1 MNFWLCILLMI
12 ESSRVSAPGTGDITL
27 LLCTDP
33 SSQRGRESESWG
45 EIGALSLTPGGDS
58 GLLTNQRAG
67 LGAVDQSEAGCRF
80 CRMGHKDG
88 YVTGRNWLL
97 GPCDPCCGWYQVNI
111 MPPFRVSNHYGIH
124 AKMQPFHSFLW
135 IPVWVKMSLFGN
147 ILGFKDRHLFSR
159 ELEADVGM

>member
-1 MNFWLCILLMI
+1 MNFWLCILMMI

-33 SSQRGRESESWG
+33 SGQRGRESESWG

-97 GPCDPCCGWYQVNI
+97 GLCDPCCGWYQVNI
-111 MPPFRVSNHYGIH
+111 MPPFRLRTHYLWNPSENATYPFFSLNPCLSKNEPFWQYLGI
-124 AKMQPFHSFLW
+124 
-135 IPVWVKMSLFGN
+135 
-147 ILGFKDRHLFSR
+147 
-159 ELEADVGM
+159 